1 MVINSCAVTTTA
13 EADTRK
19 EVRRARR
26 YNPHAFIVVTGCYA
40 ELAPE
45 VLKEL
50 GADAVVPN
58 ARKAELPRVILERFG
73 LPSDPITT
81 PPNEFWGAGERGL
94 LNSRVR
100 AFLKVQDG
108 CQAGC
113 AYCIIPR
120 LRGKERHR
128 DHREALAEAEALLRM
143 GIKEIVLTGVRLGSY
158 KGHPRGLAG
167 LVEDLY
173 HLGAKVRLSS
183 IEPEDTGEDLLKVIG
198 RYAPEVRPHLHLSL
212 QTGSDRLLKLMGRR
226 YDKAYYRELVQRAYD
241 LIPGFALT
249 TDVIAGLPTETE
261 EEHRETLAFLEELR
275 PTRVHAFTYTPRPKT
290 RAASMPQ
297 VPPEV
302 RKRRTKELIALAQR
316 LAEERIR
323 PRLGERVEVLVE
335 RVQGARPWATPPTTT
350 RPALRARPAPG
361 RRSGPGSTGWRGT
374 SFGPGGGGEGRGQG
388 APGASRAVGCFP
400 WSASFAASSPG
411 NSPPERSTRTRASW
425 PSTTSGPRPRCTSWW
440 CPRSTWRS
448 SPTTPTPRKG
458 RGSSGPSSAPRTGWR
473 GFWAFRATG
482 SR

>member
-1 MVINSCAVTTTA
+1 MGRMRAAFRTLGCKVNQVETEALLGFLKALEPEVVPVEAGGADLVVINTCAVTTTA
-13 EADTRK
+13 EADARK
-19 EVRRARR
+19 EIRRARR
-26 YNPHAFIVVTGCYA
+26 HNPEAFIVVTGCYA

-45 VLKEL
+45 EVEAL

-58 ARKAELPRVILERFG
+58 ARKAELPKVILERFG

-128 DHREALAEAEALLRM
+128 DYREALAEAEALLRV

-158 KGHPRGLAG
+158 RGHPRGLAG

-173 HLGAKVRLSS
+173 HLGARVRLSS
-183 IEPEDTGEDLLKVIG
+183 IEPEDTGEELLRVIA

-226 YDKAYYRELVQRAYD
+226 YDKAYYRALVQRAYE

-261 EEHRETLAFLEELR
+261 EEHRETMAFLEELR

-297 VPPEV
+297 VPIEV
-302 RKRRTKELIALAQR
+302 RKRRTRELIALAQR

-323 PRLGERVEVLVE
+323 PKLGGEVEVLVE
-335 RVQGARPWATPPTTT
+335 RRQGGFLLGHTPDYYEARLEGQALPGETVLMAVEGVEGYTLLG
-350 RPALRARPAPG
+350 RVVEVREKASPALPLAR
-361 RRSGPGSTGWRGT
+361 
-374 SFGPGGGGEGRGQG
+374 
-388 APGASRAVGCFP
+388 
-400 WSASFAASSPG
+400 
-411 NSPPERSTRTRASW
+411 
-425 PSTTSGPRPRCTSWW
+425 
-440 CPRSTWRS
+440 
-448 SPTTPTPRKG
+448 
-458 RGSSGPSSAPRTGWR
+458 
-473 GFWAFRATG
+473 
-482 SR
+482 

>member
-1 MVINSCAVTTTA
+1 MRAAFRTLGCKVNQVETEALLGFLKALEPEVVPVEAGGADLVVINTCAVTTTA
-13 EADTRK
+13 EADARK
-19 EVRRARR
+19 EIRRARR
-26 YNPHAFIVVTGCYA
+26 HNPEAFIVVTGCYA
-40 ELAPE
+40 ELSPE
-45 VLKEL
+45 EVEAL

-58 ARKAELPRVILERFG
+58 ARKAELPKVILERFG

-128 DHREALAEAEALLRM
+128 DYREALAEAEALLRM

-158 KGHPRGLAG
+158 RGHPRGLAG

-173 HLGAKVRLSS
+173 HLGARVRLSS
-183 IEPEDTGEDLLKVIG
+183 IEPEDTGEELLRVIA

-226 YDKAYYRELVQRAYD
+226 YDKAYYRALVQRAYE

-297 VPPEV
+297 VPIEV
-302 RKRRTKELIALAQR
+302 RKRRTRELIALAQR

-323 PRLGERVEVLVE
+323 PKLGGEVEVLVE
-335 RVQGARPWATPPTTT
+335 RRQGGFLLGHTPDYYEARLEGQALPGETVLMAVEGVEGYTLLG
-350 RPALRARPAPG
+350 RVVEVREKASPALPLVR
-361 RRSGPGSTGWRGT
+361 
-374 SFGPGGGGEGRGQG
+374 
-388 APGASRAVGCFP
+388 
-400 WSASFAASSPG
+400 
-411 NSPPERSTRTRASW
+411 
-425 PSTTSGPRPRCTSWW
+425 
-440 CPRSTWRS
+440 
-448 SPTTPTPRKG
+448 
-458 RGSSGPSSAPRTGWR
+458 
-473 GFWAFRATG
+473 
-482 SR
+482 

>member
-1 MVINSCAVTTTA
+1 MGRMRAAFRTLGCKVNQVETEALLGFLKALEPEVVPVEAGGADLVVINTCAVTTTA
-13 EADTRK
+13 EADARK
-19 EVRRARR
+19 EIRRARR
-26 YNPHAFIVVTGCYA
+26 HNPEAFIVVTGCYA

-45 VLKEL
+45 EVEAL

-58 ARKAELPRVILERFG
+58 ARKAELPKVILERFG

-128 DHREALAEAEALLRM
+128 DYREALAEAEALLRM

-158 KGHPRGLAG
+158 RGHPRGLAG

-173 HLGAKVRLSS
+173 HLGARVRLSS
-183 IEPEDTGEDLLKVIG
+183 IEPEDTGEELLRVIA

-226 YDKAYYRELVQRAYD
+226 YDKAYYRALVQRAYE

-261 EEHRETLAFLEELR
+261 EEHRETLAFLEELK

-297 VPPEV
+297 VPIEV
-302 RKRRTKELIALAQR
+302 RKRRTRELIALAQR

-323 PRLGERVEVLVE
+323 PKLGGEVEVLVE
-335 RVQGARPWATPPTTT
+335 RRQGGFLLGHTPDYYEARLEGQALPGDTVLMAVEGVEGYTLLG
-350 RPALRARPAPG
+350 RVVEVREKASPALPLAR
-361 RRSGPGSTGWRGT
+361 
-374 SFGPGGGGEGRGQG
+374 
-388 APGASRAVGCFP
+388 
-400 WSASFAASSPG
+400 
-411 NSPPERSTRTRASW
+411 
-425 PSTTSGPRPRCTSWW
+425 
-440 CPRSTWRS
+440 
-448 SPTTPTPRKG
+448 
-458 RGSSGPSSAPRTGWR
+458 
-473 GFWAFRATG
+473 
-482 SR
+482 

>member
-1 MVINSCAVTTTA
+1 MGRMRAAFRTLGCKVNQVETEALLGFLKALEPEVVPVEAGGADLVVINTCAVTTTA
-13 EADTRK
+13 EADARK
-19 EVRRARR
+19 EIRRARR
-26 YNPHAFIVVTGCYA
+26 HNPEAFIVVTGCYA

-45 VLKEL
+45 EVEAL

-58 ARKAELPRVILERFG
+58 ARKAELPKVILERFG

-108 CQAGC
+108 CQVGC

-128 DHREALAEAEALLRM
+128 DYREALAEAEALLRV

-158 KGHPRGLAG
+158 RGHPRGLAG

-173 HLGAKVRLSS
+173 HLGARVRLSS
-183 IEPEDTGEDLLKVIG
+183 IEPEDTGEDLLRVIA

-226 YDKAYYRELVQRAYD
+226 YDKAYYRALVQRAYE

-297 VPPEV
+297 VPIEV
-302 RKRRTKELIALAQR
+302 RKRRTRELIALAQR

-323 PRLGERVEVLVE
+323 PKLGGEVEVLVE
-335 RVQGARPWATPPTTT
+335 RRQGGFLLGHTPDYYEARLEGQALPGETVLMAVEGVEGYTLLG
-350 RPALRARPAPG
+350 RVVEVREKASPALPLAR
-361 RRSGPGSTGWRGT
+361 
-374 SFGPGGGGEGRGQG
+374 
-388 APGASRAVGCFP
+388 
-400 WSASFAASSPG
+400 
-411 NSPPERSTRTRASW
+411 
-425 PSTTSGPRPRCTSWW
+425 
-440 CPRSTWRS
+440 
-448 SPTTPTPRKG
+448 
-458 RGSSGPSSAPRTGWR
+458 
-473 GFWAFRATG
+473 
-482 SR
+482 

>member
-1 MVINSCAVTTTA
+1 MRAAFRTLGCKVNQVETEALLGFLKALEPEVVPVEAGGADLVVINTCAVTTTA
-13 EADTRK
+13 EADARK
-19 EVRRARR
+19 EIRRARR
-26 YNPHAFIVVTGCYA
+26 HNPEAFIVVTGCYA

-45 VLKEL
+45 EVEAL

-58 ARKAELPRVILERFG
+58 ARKAELPKVILERFG

-128 DHREALAEAEALLRM
+128 DYREALAEAEALLRV

-158 KGHPRGLAG
+158 RGHPRGLAG

-173 HLGAKVRLSS
+173 HLGARVRLSS
-183 IEPEDTGEDLLKVIG
+183 IEPEDTGEELLRVIA

-226 YDKAYYRELVQRAYD
+226 YDKAYYRALVQRAYE

-297 VPPEV
+297 VPIEV
-302 RKRRTKELIALAQR
+302 RKRRTRELIALAQR

-323 PRLGERVEVLVE
+323 PKLGGEVEVLVE
-335 RVQGARPWATPPTTT
+335 RRQGGFLLGHTPDYYEARLEGQALPGETVLMAVEGVEGYTLLG
-350 RPALRARPAPG
+350 RVVEVREKASPALPL
-361 RRSGPGSTGWRGT
+361 
-374 SFGPGGGGEGRGQG
+374 
-388 APGASRAVGCFP
+388 
-400 WSASFAASSPG
+400 
-411 NSPPERSTRTRASW
+411 TR
-425 PSTTSGPRPRCTSWW
+425 
-440 CPRSTWRS
+440 
-448 SPTTPTPRKG
+448 
-458 RGSSGPSSAPRTGWR
+458 
-473 GFWAFRATG
+473 
-482 SR
+482 

>member
-1 MVINSCAVTTTA
+1 MGRMRAAFRTLGCKVNQVETEALLGFLKALEPEVVPVEAGGADLVVINTCAVTTTA
-13 EADTRK
+13 EADARK
-19 EVRRARR
+19 EIRRARR
-26 YNPHAFIVVTGCYA
+26 HNPEAFIVVTGCYA
-40 ELAPE
+40 ELSPE
-45 VLKEL
+45 EVEAL

-58 ARKAELPRVILERFG
+58 ARKAELPKVILERFG

-108 CQAGC
+108 CQVGC

-128 DHREALAEAEALLRM
+128 DYREALAEAEALLRM

-158 KGHPRGLAG
+158 RGHPRGLAG

-183 IEPEDTGEDLLKVIG
+183 IEPEDTGEELLRVIA

-226 YDKAYYRELVQRAYD
+226 YDKAYYRALVQRAYE

-297 VPPEV
+297 VPIEV
-302 RKRRTKELIALAQR
+302 RKRRTRELIALAQR

-323 PRLGERVEVLVE
+323 PKLGGEVEVLVE
-335 RVQGARPWATPPTTT
+335 RRQGGFLLGHTPDYYEARLEGQALPGETVLMAVEGVEGYTLLG
-350 RPALRARPAPG
+350 RVVEVREKASPALPLAR
-361 RRSGPGSTGWRGT
+361 
-374 SFGPGGGGEGRGQG
+374 
-388 APGASRAVGCFP
+388 
-400 WSASFAASSPG
+400 
-411 NSPPERSTRTRASW
+411 
-425 PSTTSGPRPRCTSWW
+425 
-440 CPRSTWRS
+440 
-448 SPTTPTPRKG
+448 
-458 RGSSGPSSAPRTGWR
+458 
-473 GFWAFRATG
+473 
-482 SR
+482 

>member
-1 MVINSCAVTTTA
+1 MGRMRAAFRTLGCKVNQVETEALLGFLKALEPEVVPVEAGGADLVVINTCAVTTTA
-13 EADTRK
+13 EADARK
-19 EVRRARR
+19 EIRRARR
-26 YNPHAFIVVTGCYA
+26 HNPEAFIVVTGCYA

-45 VLKEL
+45 EVEAL

-58 ARKAELPRVILERFG
+58 ARKAELPKVILERFG

-128 DHREALAEAEALLRM
+128 DYREALAEAEALLRM

-158 KGHPRGLAG
+158 RGHPRGLAG

-173 HLGAKVRLSS
+173 HLGARVRLSS
-183 IEPEDTGEDLLKVIG
+183 IEPEDTGEELLRVMA

-226 YDKAYYRELVQRAYD
+226 YDKAYYRALVQRAYE

-297 VPPEV
+297 VPIEV
-302 RKRRTKELIALAQR
+302 RKRRTRELIALAQR

-323 PRLGERVEVLVE
+323 PKLGGEVEVLVE
-335 RVQGARPWATPPTTT
+335 RRQGGFLLGHTPDYYEARLEGQALPGETVLMAVEGVEGYTLLG
-350 RPALRARPAPG
+350 RVVEVREKASPALPLAR
-361 RRSGPGSTGWRGT
+361 
-374 SFGPGGGGEGRGQG
+374 
-388 APGASRAVGCFP
+388 
-400 WSASFAASSPG
+400 
-411 NSPPERSTRTRASW
+411 
-425 PSTTSGPRPRCTSWW
+425 
-440 CPRSTWRS
+440 
-448 SPTTPTPRKG
+448 
-458 RGSSGPSSAPRTGWR
+458 
-473 GFWAFRATG
+473 
-482 SR
+482 